1 MGSLLLATSS
11 FVSFI
16 KGAFLLTTKLYKQ
29 ILKDK
34 LKRGEELMN
43 DTNIESQFKW
53 YYESL
58 QQSSIWSTEG
68 VHKIRIFGR

>member
-11 FVSFI
+11 FVSLI

-43 DTNIESQFKW
+43 DTNIESQFK
-53 YYESL
+53 
-58 QQSSIWSTEG
+58 
-68 VHKIRIFGR
+68 